1 MGFSD
6 VVRKIDV
13 VQVMSSLHHLYSC
26 IFKINVEKIYQYDL
40 LLSQVMN
47 ALFSRYTYV
56 LAYPFVR

>member
-26 IFKINVEKIYQYDL
+26 IFKIYVEKIYQYDL

-56 LAYPFVR
+56 LAYLFVR